1 MFHEL
6 DDLSDANLEVIDA
19 ACDRFAAAWKAGES
33 PRLEDAIQ
41 EFGEPLRMLA
51 TIELVELTMS
61 LRIQAGESP
70 AIDEYVEKFP
80 QWAYELRSR
89 IQMGS
94 MPNKDAS
101 AKKSAVFAIRGY
113 EILGEIG
120 RGGMGMVYKARDL
133 DLGRIVAIKIAT
145 TGINVSAAER
155 ARFRTEV
162 EAVAKLQHPN
172 VVQVFESGDAGDI
185 PYFTMEYVAGG
196 DLAGLMARSPI
207 SATESAQLLELLA
220 RAVQCAHEAGIIHR
234 DLKPSNV
241 LLHENKDSASNSN
254 KPATSRLS
262 SSSHR
267 KPSTVGGLFPKLTD
281 FGLAKQLEMHQSQ
294 TVSGTIVG
302 TPSYMSP
309 EQSLGNPMEIGPA
322 TDVYSLGAILYE
334 ALVGRPPFRGADYV
348 ETLNQ
353 VRSQSPLPPKK
364 LQPQLPRDLETICLK
379 CLEKSPGQRY
389 ASALDLADDLS
400 RFNQGLPIVARPIG
414 WLEKGTRWAQ
424 RRPVLAGLLVAIA
437 TLLIAVITIP
447 SLMAW
452 RLDVALRQSDDNA
465 RQARDNET
473 KAQDALKQAVALSR
487 ESQSRLVGMRI
498 STGINAEIN
507 NSLLE
512 MLLWFEKA
520 WQDDIYSSR
529 REDHHRL
536 RLASALSRIPRLD
549 GLCIEE
555 SPILDFQLHPT
566 KRWVLVQSESNSASL
581 WAPFEGT
588 RIGTFHHGTE
598 VSCVGLGVNG
608 SLVATGG
615 GSSIKLW
622 GIDSFKVIRELQH
635 PGKVNSIACHE
646 HLDLVASA
654 CEDGKVRLWNTKIE
668 DCQTF
673 SSPNGA
679 PIRFVS
685 FDPSGERVLGVDD
698 SNMLSVWRVKDGMQL
713 VEGIAHQ
720 YQKRNKRFNCRPIF
734 VREGTRL
741 ITASDRKLFVWDTD
755 NWTVALEVEMERPI
769 NGLSANEDGLF
780 VVASTGTT
788 TSALLKLKGDQLL
801 SKRALIN
808 SRQCSCGE
816 ISMDGDIC
824 ATASTSGIIQVWN
837 TKTAQPSHNLRH
849 CEFLHKMRLERLDG
863 KQYLIAG
870 GIDGTLRIWN
880 LEVQSNSSD
889 SYDFDCGFA
898 NNAGRAG
905 NQFRQVSYSPDGK
918 YEFRAKSHSGQIR
931 IRDTGEKIG
940 NELPFDSA
948 VKEAAFSTD
957 GCKLAIA
964 DSHAVTLFASGSGLQ
979 IREPIRG
986 DSLIRTIRISRDA
999 SRILILR
1006 ESGRVGLWDA
1016 QLGTYLDNGES
1027 DLSRLCPA
1035 EEIQDIE
1042 LSPNGK
1048 FLVVRRGGPNNM
1060 VFRVDDGR
1068 LVGKTDPQS
1077 GVAAA
1082 TKFSADGQRFIVCN
1096 SDTRARVWNVDSNSP
1111 VGPFLRHPTF
1121 VRYGCLSPDGTM
1133 AATFSADNQIRIW
1146 SSETGDLLHSIMPE
1160 VSGQPMWFSE
1170 DSSRLLISPNGNTN
1184 VLFRIPK
1191 LRIGHQEVKRYVEL
1205 MTGQEVDN
1213 TEGIAELN
1221 VATFRNSPDLYLRA
1235 WLNTVFER

>member
-1 MFHEL
+1 LFHEL

-41 EFGEPLRMLA
+41 QFGEPLRMLA

-220 RAVQCAHEAGIIHR
+220 RAVQCAHEAGIIHC

-322 TDVYSLGAILYE
+322 TDIYSLGAILYE

-487 ESQSRLVGMRI
+487 ESQSRCG
-498 STGINAEIN
+498 GNAN
-507 NSLLE
+507 
-512 MLLWFEKA
+512 
-520 WQDDIYSSR
+520 
-529 REDHHRL
+529 
-536 RLASALSRIPRLD
+536 
-549 GLCIEE
+549 
-555 SPILDFQLHPT
+555 
-566 KRWVLVQSESNSASL
+566 
-581 WAPFEGT
+581 
-588 RIGTFHHGTE
+588 
-598 VSCVGLGVNG
+598 
-608 SLVATGG
+608 
-615 GSSIKLW
+615 
-622 GIDSFKVIRELQH
+622 
-635 PGKVNSIACHE
+635 
-646 HLDLVASA
+646 
-654 CEDGKVRLWNTKIE
+654 
-668 DCQTF
+668 
-673 SSPNGA
+673 
-679 PIRFVS
+679 
-685 FDPSGERVLGVDD
+685 
-698 SNMLSVWRVKDGMQL
+698 
-713 VEGIAHQ
+713 
-720 YQKRNKRFNCRPIF
+720 FN
-734 VREGTRL
+734 
-741 ITASDRKLFVWDTD
+741 
-755 NWTVALEVEMERPI
+755 
-769 NGLSANEDGLF
+769 
-780 VVASTGTT
+780 
-788 TSALLKLKGDQLL
+788 
-801 SKRALIN
+801 
-808 SRQCSCGE
+808 
-816 ISMDGDIC
+816 
-824 ATASTSGIIQVWN
+824 
-837 TKTAQPSHNLRH
+837 
-849 CEFLHKMRLERLDG
+849 
-863 KQYLIAG
+863 
-870 GIDGTLRIWN
+870 
-880 LEVQSNSSD
+880 
-889 SYDFDCGFA
+889 
-898 NNAGRAG
+898 G
-905 NQFRQVSYSPDGK
+905 NQC
-918 YEFRAKSHSGQIR
+918 
-931 IRDTGEKIG
+931 RDQQQ
-940 NELPFDSA
+940 
-948 VKEAAFSTD
+948 
-957 GCKLAIA
+957 
-964 DSHAVTLFASGSGLQ
+964 FA
-979 IREPIRG
+979 
-986 DSLIRTIRISRDA
+986 
-999 SRILILR
+999 
-1006 ESGRVGLWDA
+1006 
-1016 QLGTYLDNGES
+1016 
-1027 DLSRLCPA
+1027 
-1035 EEIQDIE
+1035 
-1042 LSPNGK
+1042 
-1048 FLVVRRGGPNNM
+1048 
-1060 VFRVDDGR
+1060 
-1068 LVGKTDPQS
+1068 
-1077 GVAAA
+1077 
-1082 TKFSADGQRFIVCN
+1082 
-1096 SDTRARVWNVDSNSP
+1096 
-1111 VGPFLRHPTF
+1111 
-1121 VRYGCLSPDGTM
+1121 
-1133 AATFSADNQIRIW
+1133 
-1146 SSETGDLLHSIMPE
+1146 
-1160 VSGQPMWFSE
+1160 
-1170 DSSRLLISPNGNTN
+1170 
-1184 VLFRIPK
+1184 
-1191 LRIGHQEVKRYVEL
+1191 
-1205 MTGQEVDN
+1205 
-1213 TEGIAELN
+1213 
-1221 VATFRNSPDLYLRA
+1221 
-1235 WLNTVFER
+1235 